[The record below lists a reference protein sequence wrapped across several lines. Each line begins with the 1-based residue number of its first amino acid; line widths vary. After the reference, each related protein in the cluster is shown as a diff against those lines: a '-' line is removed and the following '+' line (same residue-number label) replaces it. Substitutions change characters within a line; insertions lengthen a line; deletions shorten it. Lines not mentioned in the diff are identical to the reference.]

1 MSRVLKLSAIA
12 KGASIGVASLA
23 LASVFSAAGLTQST
37 PGVTPS
43 RDQPVTN
50 PGVSGQNAPAS
61 TIPSTISPA
70 VPLGDQPVTNPG
82 VSGQNAPASTI
93 PSTISPAVPLGDQPV
108 INPGVSGQ
116 NAPASTIPST
126 ISPAV
131 PLGDQPVINPGVS
144 GQNAPAS
151 TIPSTSSPAVP
162 LGDQPVINPGV
173 SGQNNPASTIP
184 STSFPTTPS
193 TPGGTA
199 NPSNVIQRTIIQRND
214 LLTPGNQAP
223 TQPRTNRT
231 APAQTPTRST
241 SPAAPTAQP
250 LPQSTG
256 FIRTAIASQ
265 FNGSSTPGLDAQ
277 LLQATC
283 NQNWR
288 GAIAIVDRALTA
300 APANQGV
307 YRSQLRQYRSR
318 LESLS
323 AAGTA
328 IPNWSQRCSGG

>member
-1 MSRVLKLSAIA
+1 
-12 KGASIGVASLA
+12 
-23 LASVFSAAGLTQST
+23 
-37 PGVTPS
+37 
-43 RDQPVTN
+43 TN
-50 PGVSGQNAPAS
+50 PGISGQN
-61 TIPSTISPA
+61 
-70 VPLGDQPVTNPG
+70 N
-82 VSGQNAPASTI
+82 
-93 PSTISPAVPLGDQPV
+93 
-108 INPGVSGQ
+108 
-116 NAPASTIPST
+116 
-126 ISPAV
+126 
-131 PLGDQPVINPGVS
+131 
-144 GQNAPAS
+144 PAS

-162 LGDQPVINPGV
+162 SGNQPVINPGVSGQNNPASTIPSTSSPAVPSVNQPVTNPGISGQNNPASTIPSTSSPAVPSGNQPVINPGV

-199 NPSNVIQRTIIQRND
+199 NPPVIERTIIQRND
-214 LLTPGNQAP
+214 VLIPGNQTL

-241 SPAAPTAQP
+241 SPTAPTAQP

-265 FNGSSTPGLDAQ
+265 LNGSSTPGLDAQ

-283 NQNWR
+283 TQNWQ
-288 GAIAIVDRALTA
+288 GAIAIVDRALAA

-323 AAGTA
+323 AAGTS
-328 IPNWSQRCSGG
+328 IPNWSQRCTGG